1 MKHAVHRPRRQFKK
15 TDRHVPSSSLGRS
28 GAGVL
33 FCMLAPIASDRR
45 TDKPTSVHPTLPSLR
60 WIERSRPAR
69 GRAMHRPRRVA
80 VRQWVLSLPRW
91 ARFLLARDPQL
102 ITRTLDVALRAI
114 FAHQRLRARRAGAL
128 APRVGAVTF
137 VQRFGGA
144 LNLNVH
150 FHSVIPDG
158 VFVQEV

>member
-1 MKHAVHRPRRQFKK
+1 M
-15 TDRHVPSSSLGRS
+15 
-28 GAGVL
+28 
-33 FCMLAPIASDRR
+33 
-45 TDKPTSVHPTLPSLR
+45 
-60 WIERSRPAR
+60 
-69 GRAMHRPRRVA
+69 
-80 VRQWVLSLPRW
+80 PRW

-150 FHSVIPDG
+150 FHCAIPDG
-158 VFVQEV
+158 VVVREHGRERFVELAPPSDHDAMAGPRRALARPGPVLRPGLAVA